1 MNYNNSHTKN
11 MLHWLGRTVL
21 LLFPLMSHSQLVSH
35 GAWTSGSI
43 SSSSVNHSSG
53 AGFSNGFSTANSI
66 STPYLSGS
74 GFVAVVLNPPHFTD
88 LTGNIVAE
96 SGASVE
102 VTFDDL
108 VALTSA
114 VDVDGDAL
122 VFHVIASNGEL
133 SQGGAVVA
141 EAVVAQGESFDWSTP
156 LESEDPDPYLTV
168 TASDEWIFSE
178 TSVEVDAITTLE
190 ASLAVDTESGSVSES
205 SSLDYGDAEVGASS
219 NDQTYTISNTE
230 SANLLLVAEAGS
242 VLGSRSLA
250 LGSRNF
256 SRVVASLVISEI
268 KIGGANPDDFVVSGV
283 QLPFTLGPGESTT
296 FVVSFAPGRAGD
308 SRAEVEVFRQGS
320 QRRLF
325 GFGVKGRGNR
335 PPTGGNDDIYR
346 RPGLAPFRISLADL
360 LANDSDIDGDP
371 VSFGGFSTET
381 SKNGRVL
388 LYEGDTNTILY
399 FPGEA
404 DETPD
409 DSFVYRVSDGRGA
422 TAPSV
427 VWIRDAAILGPGAGL
442 RLRSVLNRNGATELS
457 VIGEEGHRY
466 QFQYTEEFPEPRPS
480 WTNLGTAV
488 LAVENGALLRFIVED
503 LSSERR
509 FFRVLDLPPTGPVG
523 PPDPPGPQP

>member
-11 MLHWLGRTVL
+11 ILHWLGRTVL

-53 AGFSNGFSTANSI
+53 AGFSNGFTTANSI

-88 LTGNIVAE
+88 LIGNIVAE

-308 SRAEVEVFRQGS
+308 SRAEVEVFRQ
-320 QRRLF
+320 
-325 GFGVKGRGNR
+325 
-335 PPTGGNDDIYR
+335 
-346 RPGLAPFRISLADL
+346 
-360 LANDSDIDGDP
+360 
-371 VSFGGFSTET
+371 
-381 SKNGRVL
+381 
-388 LYEGDTNTILY
+388 
-399 FPGEA
+399 
-404 DETPD
+404 
-409 DSFVYRVSDGRGA
+409 
-422 TAPSV
+422 
-427 VWIRDAAILGPGAGL
+427 
-442 RLRSVLNRNGATELS
+442 
-457 VIGEEGHRY
+457 
-466 QFQYTEEFPEPRPS
+466 
-480 WTNLGTAV
+480 
-488 LAVENGALLRFIVED
+488 
-503 LSSERR
+503 
-509 FFRVLDLPPTGPVG
+509 
-523 PPDPPGPQP
+523 